1 VTGAH
6 RQNVFSVLEEAVNRY
21 KEEAPIFKKEYVTD
35 KRGQTKS
42 RWVTERE
49 TG

>member
-1 VTGAH
+1 VAGVH
-6 RQNVFSVLEEAVNRY
+6 RQDVFPVLEEAVNRY
-21 KEEAPIFKKEYVTD
+21 KQESPIFKKEYVTD

-42 RWVTERE
+42 RWVSEGE